1 MIFYSSELR
10 EKDVINVCNGRRLG
24 YVCDFLLDS
33 EGGKIT
39 AVYVSDHY
47 FGLTGVKN
55 ALCIQ
60 WDKIC
65 CIGDDTILVQLDE
78 KDRTSKI
85 KSEKNNDYFKHR
97 KCGWL
102 FTYEM

>member
-1 MIFYSSELR
+1 MTFHSSELR

-33 EGGKIT
+33 ECRKIT
-39 AVYVSDHY
+39 AIYVSDHY
-47 FGLTGVKN
+47 FGLTGGKS

-65 CIGDDTILVQLDE
+65 CIGDDAILVQIDE
-78 KDRTSKI
+78 KERLSKI
-85 KSEKNNDYFKHR
+85 KSEKNDDCSKYR

-102 FTYEM
+102 FT